1 MAGLYLHIPFCRS
14 KCAYCDFF
22 SSPRTG
28 ELDPYARSLVK
39 ELRLRKNELG
49 MEPVKTVYLGGGTP
63 SMLPPATL
71 ASLVEGVRREVS
83 LDSVEEFTIEANPED
98 VTPAFLE
105 LARSLGINRVSIGV
119 QSFFDDELQAVN
131 RKHSSGESLRAL
143 ETLAESGFN
152 FNADLIYGL
161 PGQTLQRWEENLRMM
176 LAFRPPHLSAY
187 LLSYEPG
194 TLLYARLMNG
204 KVKETSE
211 SEASEMYGALC
222 AMTSAN
228 GYRHYEISNLSL
240 PGMESRHNSSYW
252 DYTPY
257 LGLGC
262 AAHSFDGANR
272 RYNPLDIKRYIDAL
286 SRGETVCEME
296 EETADNRF
304 NDYVVTALRT
314 DRGLSPAFVEKEW
327 GTDRRKWLDGAAAP
341 LVRGG
346 MLDLSTDG
354 NLVIPEKRWLT
365 SDAVMRELIF
375 V

>member
-28 ELDPYARSLVK
+28 ELDPYARSLVD
-39 ELRLRKNELG
+39 ELRLRKGELG

-105 LARSLGINRVSIGV
+105 VARSLGINRVSIGV
-119 QSFFDDELQAVN
+119 QSFFDDELRAVN

-143 ETLAESGFN
+143 ETLAASGFN

-161 PGQTLQRWEENLRMM
+161 PGQSLQRWEENLRMM
-176 LAFRPPHLSAY
+176 IGFRPPHLSAY

-204 KVKETSE
+204 KVKE
-211 SEASEMYGALC
+211 ASEREAAEMYDALC
-222 AMTSAN
+222 AMTSAH

-262 AAHSFDGANR
+262 AAHSFDGASR

-286 SRGETVCEME
+286 SRGETVCVLE

-304 NDYVVTALRT
+304 NDYVVTSLRT
-314 DRGLSPAFVEKEW
+314 DRGLSPAFVEKGW
-327 GTDRRKWLDGAAAP
+327 GVERRRWLDRAAAP

-354 NLVIPEKRWLT
+354 NLVVPEKRWLT